1 MSNIYN
7 FHVRY
12 TTQRSISLDI
22 DSPDMPELGLKPAGP
37 ELPSEETSRVQFIA
51 GWIKNSCTPDDNPD
65 LLDDYTNDDIINVA
79 VVAEKVVESEEEKD

>member
-1 MSNIYN
+1 MSNVYK
-7 FHVRY
+7 FKVHF
-12 TTQRSISLDI
+12 TTERCVTLDI

-79 VVAEKVVESEEEKD
+79 VVAEKVTEEQQV